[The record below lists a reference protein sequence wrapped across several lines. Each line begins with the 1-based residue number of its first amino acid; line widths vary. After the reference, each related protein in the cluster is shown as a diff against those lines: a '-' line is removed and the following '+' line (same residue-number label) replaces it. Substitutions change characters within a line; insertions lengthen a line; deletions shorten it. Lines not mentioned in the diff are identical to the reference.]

1 MRFSRFAKRIHPLT
15 ILHVSL
21 RLFLLLLL
29 RFVNGFLGVFTGLL
43 NQIFSKN
50 KTRFPRDTDLTN
62 GTSSGSSFLL
72 FTAWVAPGSEARWVD
87 GVVAGIPVAIATTHL
102 VFWLPF
108 WPVVPRQRHVFS
120 CFWLALTQR
129 KVLWDPPSR
138 TNARSQVLQ
147 QSVGKKKRGVRF
159 GVVSR
164 QCCTF
169 FLPAAAVLSEQ
180 VAHMLLL
187 LVFLSKQKKV
197 LHFCPADVDALA
209 KKKLLKR
216 NNGIASGMIVHRPFC
231 LLDKIVIRSTMR
243 FVVVVAGSF
252 QNPCNWTEPAS
263 IAYYSYPR
271 LTPKLDAHYQTSHF
285 ALWAA
290 FVTIFFLFFGYLSSS
305 FRSRT
310 QLLPLCNQPVRVSF
324 FPRDLSFLL
333 TAKNGS
339 EVSILFLL
347 SLIRVLRNQHT
358 YLQHV
363 STTVQL
369 CSWKNKRFCICFHGD
384 S

>member
-1 MRFSRFAKRIHPLT
+1 MRFSRFAKRIHPLA

-50 KTRFPRDTDLTN
+50 KTRFPRDTDLTS

-129 KVLWDPPSR
+129 KVLWDLPSR
-138 TNARSQVLQ
+138 TNVRSQVLQ

-169 FLPAAAVLSEQ
+169 FC
-180 VAHMLLL
+180 LLL
-187 LVFLSKQKKV
+187 LFYRSR
-197 LHFCPADVDALA
+197 LHTRCCCWCSWAN
-209 KKKLLKR
+209 KKK
-216 NNGIASGMIVHRPFC
+216 
-231 LLDKIVIRSTMR
+231 
-243 FVVVVAGSF
+243 
-252 QNPCNWTEPAS
+252 
-263 IAYYSYPR
+263 
-271 LTPKLDAHYQTSHF
+271 
-285 ALWAA
+285 
-290 FVTIFFLFFGYLSSS
+290 
-305 FRSRT
+305 
-310 QLLPLCNQPVRVSF
+310 
-324 FPRDLSFLL
+324 
-333 TAKNGS
+333 
-339 EVSILFLL
+339 
-347 SLIRVLRNQHT
+347 
-358 YLQHV
+358 
-363 STTVQL
+363 
-369 CSWKNKRFCICFHGD
+369 FCIFVLPT
-384 S
+384 SML

>member
-1 MRFSRFAKRIHPLT
+1 MSRRCCCWNTRCYSYYSPRFLVA
-15 ILHVSL
+15 
-21 RLFLLLLL
+21 LLAG
-29 RFVNGFLGVFTGLL
+29 R
-43 NQIFSKN
+43 
-50 KTRFPRDTDLTN
+50 
-62 GTSSGSSFLL
+62 SSTTARFLL
-72 FTAWVAPGSEARWVD
+72 FLAGTDTKEGTLGSSISHKRTLTGTATKCR
-87 GVVAGIPVAIATTHL
+87 
-102 VFWLPF
+102 
-108 WPVVPRQRHVFS
+108 
-120 CFWLALTQR
+120 
-129 KVLWDPPSR
+129 
-138 TNARSQVLQ
+138 
-147 QSVGKKKRGVRF
+147 KKKEG
-159 GVVSR
+159 
-164 QCCTF
+164 CTFWGRVTPMLHF

-180 VAHMLLL
+180 VAHTLLL

-209 KKKLLKR
+209 KKKKLLKR

-243 FVVVVAGSF
+243 FVVLVAGSF

-339 EVSILFLL
+339 EVSTLFLL

>member
-1 MRFSRFAKRIHPLT
+1 MSRPCCCWNTRCYSYYSPRFLVA
-15 ILHVSL
+15 
-21 RLFLLLLL
+21 LLAG
-29 RFVNGFLGVFTGLL
+29 R
-43 NQIFSKN
+43 
-50 KTRFPRDTDLTN
+50 
-62 GTSSGSSFLL
+62 SSTTARFLL
-72 FTAWVAPGSEARWVD
+72 FLAGTDTKEGTLGSSISHKRTLTGTA
-87 GVVAGIPVAIATTHL
+87 TK
-102 VFWLPF
+102 
-108 WPVVPRQRHVFS
+108 
-120 CFWLALTQR
+120 CR
-129 KVLWDPPSR
+129 K
-138 TNARSQVLQ
+138 
-147 QSVGKKKRGVRF
+147 KKKRGVRF

-243 FVVVVAGSF
+243 FVVLVAGSF
-252 QNPCNWTEPAS
+252 QKNPCNWTEPAS

-339 EVSILFLL
+339 EISILFLL

-358 YLQHV
+358 YLQDV
-363 STTVQL
+363 STTVRL

>member
-1 MRFSRFAKRIHPLT
+1 
-15 ILHVSL
+15 
-21 RLFLLLLL
+21 
-29 RFVNGFLGVFTGLL
+29 
-43 NQIFSKN
+43 
-50 KTRFPRDTDLTN
+50 
-62 GTSSGSSFLL
+62 
-72 FTAWVAPGSEARWVD
+72 
-87 GVVAGIPVAIATTHL
+87 
-102 VFWLPF
+102 
-108 WPVVPRQRHVFS
+108 
-120 CFWLALTQR
+120 
-129 KVLWDPPSR
+129 
-138 TNARSQVLQ
+138 
-147 QSVGKKKRGVRF
+147 
-159 GVVSR
+159 
-164 QCCTF
+164 
-169 FLPAAAVLSEQ
+169 
-180 VAHMLLL
+180 
-187 LVFLSKQKKV
+187 
-197 LHFCPADVDALA
+197 
-209 KKKLLKR
+209 
-216 NNGIASGMIVHRPFC
+216 MIVHRPFC

-243 FVVVVAGSF
+243 FVVLVAGSF

-339 EVSILFLL
+339 EISILFLL

-358 YLQHV
+358 YLQDV
-363 STTVQL
+363 STTVRL

>member
-1 MRFSRFAKRIHPLT
+1 MSRRCCCWNTRCYSYYSPRFLVA
-15 ILHVSL
+15 
-21 RLFLLLLL
+21 LLAG
-29 RFVNGFLGVFTGLL
+29 R
-43 NQIFSKN
+43 
-50 KTRFPRDTDLTN
+50 
-62 GTSSGSSFLL
+62 SSTTARFLL
-72 FTAWVAPGSEARWVD
+72 FLAGTDTKEGTLGSSISHKRTLTGTATKCR
-87 GVVAGIPVAIATTHL
+87 
-102 VFWLPF
+102 
-108 WPVVPRQRHVFS
+108 
-120 CFWLALTQR
+120 
-129 KVLWDPPSR
+129 
-138 TNARSQVLQ
+138 
-147 QSVGKKKRGVRF
+147 KKKEG
-159 GVVSR
+159 
-164 QCCTF
+164 CTF
-169 FLPAAAVLSEQ
+169 WGRVTPMLHFFFACCCCSIGAGCTHAAAAGVPEQ
-180 VAHMLLL
+180 TKKSFA
-187 LVFLSKQKKV
+187 FLSCRRRCFSQ
-197 LHFCPADVDALA
+197 

-339 EVSILFLL
+339 EISILFLL

-358 YLQHV
+358 YLQDV
-363 STTVQL
+363 STTVRL